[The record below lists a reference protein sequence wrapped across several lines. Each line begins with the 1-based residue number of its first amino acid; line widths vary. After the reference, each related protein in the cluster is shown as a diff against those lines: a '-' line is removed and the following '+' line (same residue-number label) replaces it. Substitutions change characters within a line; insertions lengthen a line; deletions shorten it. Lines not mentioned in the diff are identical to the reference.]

1 MKETA
6 RPNLVVSLLLCFLAS
21 MATKEGGDFVA
32 IAAELHGTPAA
43 AMRAGIV
50 VEKEAAGG
58 IVATAN
64 RGARPLDQEFG
75 GGTSNSGEQ
84 PFEAT
89 FARNEL
95 EGPGAVTGDELVVT
109 FGDA

>member
-1 MKETA
+1 
-6 RPNLVVSLLLCFLAS
+6 
-21 MATKEGGDFVA
+21 MAAQEGGDFVT

-43 AMRAGIV
+43 AMRPGIV
-50 VEKEAAGG
+50 VEKKAAGG
-58 IVATAN
+58 IRATAN
-64 RGARPLDQEFG
+64 GCARALDQEFG
-75 GGTSNSGEQ
+75 GGTSDSGKQ

-95 EGPGAVTGDELVVT
+95 EGPGAVPRDELVVT